1 MLDNNNNLKKK
12 KKNEAQLVLES
23 SEKHVGQTLQA
34 PLEGS
39 LPAVQSKWQEGL
51 GLSRE
56 CMFLGSLSRHDKD
69 LERWTLKP
77 LVCHSSRVLDRPCY
91 SSQVSNG
98 PCYSS

>member
-1 MLDNNNNLKKK
+1 MSITPNLCCDETELRSNHLLDNNNNLKKK

-23 SEKHVGQTLQA
+23 SENHVGQTLQA

-56 CMFLGSLSRHDKD
+56 CMFLGSLSRHNKE
-69 LERWTLKP
+69 LE
-77 LVCHSSRVLDRPCY
+77 
-91 SSQVSNG
+91 
-98 PCYSS
+98 